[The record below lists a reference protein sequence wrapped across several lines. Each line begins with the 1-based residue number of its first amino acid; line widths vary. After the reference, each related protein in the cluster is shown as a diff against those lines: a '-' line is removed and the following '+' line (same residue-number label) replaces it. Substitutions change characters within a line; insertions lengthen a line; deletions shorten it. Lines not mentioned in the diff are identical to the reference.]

1 MTIRMYLFRWYLAS
15 GTIFLASHSI
25 SKVVSQLF
33 QQNELISYFLFG
45 SYPKQ
50 QSRQQLLNK
59 IQKYFKYYQWASLN
73 LKQLQNLFLLGEE
86 ASDLIRQ
93 VSDLQY
99 LHSQA
104 NKRDRS

>member
-1 MTIRMYLFRWYLAS
+1 M
-15 GTIFLASHSI
+15 
-25 SKVVSQLF
+25 
-33 QQNELISYFLFG
+33 
-45 SYPKQ
+45 
-50 QSRQQLLNK
+50 

-73 LKQLQNLFLLGEE
+73 SKQLQNLFLLGEE